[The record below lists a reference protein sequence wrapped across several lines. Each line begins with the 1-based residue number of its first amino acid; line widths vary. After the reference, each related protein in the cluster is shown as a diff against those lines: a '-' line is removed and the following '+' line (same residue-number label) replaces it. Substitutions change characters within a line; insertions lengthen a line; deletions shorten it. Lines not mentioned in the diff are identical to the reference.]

1 MRSILKLA
9 ALTSIPLEAANL
21 WLIGDPSAPH
31 PLTTLSRIPALAL
44 QWDVL
49 HMPAAIAIDHS
60 MAFREHPWACFP
72 VLFLDGYIDTALL
85 LLFVFWIARLALRTL
100 RKLSSPLG
108 RAA

>member
-9 ALTSIPLEAANL
+9 VLTSIPLEAVNL

-31 PLTTLSRIPALAL
+31 PLTSLSQISVLAL

-49 HMPAAIAIDHS
+49 HMPAAILIDHS
-60 MAFREHPWACFP
+60 MVFREHPLACFP
-72 VLFLDGYIDTALL
+72 VLFLLGYIDTALL
-85 LLFVFWIARLALRTL
+85 LLFLFWIVRLALRTL
-100 RKLSSPLG
+100 RKISSPLS